1 MGVGGPGYASLKIRG
16 YLGLSVVEQNL
27 SAAEGVK
34 KGFHWLS
41 S

>member
-1 MGVGGPGYASLKIRG
+1 MGVGGQGYASLKIRG

-27 SAAEGVK
+27 SPAEGVK